1 VLWTPRRF
9 DRRGGPEAPRARR
22 LFGPDSTALPAA
34 PADLNTDTRV
44 LNEARDAAALLS
56 ADPDLSRPEH
66 RPLLEKVR
74 RLFEENPD
82 MFN

>member
-1 VLWTPRRF
+1 M
-9 DRRGGPEAPRARR
+9 
-22 LFGPDSTALPAA
+22 
-34 PADLNTDTRV
+34 ADLNTDTRV
-44 LNEARDAAALLS
+44 LKEARDAAASLLS

-74 RLFEENPD
+74 RLFEENSD